1 MARTW
6 GVEGGNQVATPNG
19 RHVLAGWM
27 GNRVWL
33 NCPPDSNTSKL
44 CSGAAS
50 QSLSRDLTMS
60 AQSEL
65 LQQFVPELQGL
76 RIVGSKQEAHR
87 MHIERRGSGT
97 AAPVAAAAVAIV
109 GGSMQLEVVAT
120 FSFAQNPT
128 HSFGLSM
135 LSGAAN
141 VTIGNCT
148 ANDATLGG
156 RGGCMIWDVVGRLK
170 AQNAAFPNASYSP
183 FAIPVLPA
191 ASKHISVHTIIDG
204 VQIETIVNNRSA
216 FAYSAWRKFAV
227 ADTEVALFGVGG
239 TTGVTAT
246 LVTWR
251 LKDTGNNAPVP
262 LETETGDDDSSAVA
276 ACAGVFFVYFEE
288 DQLMRFALSRD
299 GMHFTP
305 LLQQRCNNGKMCG
318 SPVPDFDGPNTTSIR
333 DPFLRFDPRSKLY
346 RMVATDGYR
355 FGHDAQIWEWHSADL
370 VNWSK
375 QRAINVMAKY
385 SGQFQDTW

>member
-1 MARTW
+1 MAGTW
-6 GVEGGNQVATPNG
+6 GVEGGNQVATLNG

-27 GNRVWL
+27 GNGVWL

-50 QSLSRDLTMS
+50 QSLSRDLTLS

-76 RIVGSKQEAHR
+76 RIVGSKQEAR

-97 AAPVAAAAVAIV
+97 AAPAAAAAVAIL

-216 FAYSAWRKFAV
+216 FTYSAWRKFAA

-262 LETETGDDDSSAVA
+262 LKTGDDDSSAA

-305 LLQQRCNNGKMCG
+305 LLQQRCNNGKICG

-333 DPFLRFDPRSKLY
+333 DPFLRFDPQSKLY
-346 RMVATDGYR
+346 RMVATDGYK